1 MPRFTVT
8 EYFLN
13 PEPPI
18 KRRTI
23 VDAVDAVSAIRSTEH
38 WRYASQFTLRDCNTF
53 NKNRKSQAHT
63 QDANGMS
70 GCEAVIQGDSLDREN
85 VRDILISD
93 YGYKFP

>member
-1 MPRFTVT
+1 MKGYEMPRFTVT

-18 KRRTI
+18 KRKTI

-38 WRYASQFTLRDCNTF
+38 WRYASQFTMRDCNTF

-70 GCEAVIQGDSLDREN
+70 GCEAV
-85 VRDILISD
+85 
-93 YGYKFP
+93 K